1 MTTRPVRMLG
11 PATVIESRPDRE
23 VSVLR
28 APHTGLMT
36 TRQNEIAFSVVID
49 NDADPAVIEVAG
61 ELDSF
66 SACELRSGI
75 AAVLGRPGAILD
87 IREVPFVDS
96 AGLGAIVGGIRRLR
110 EAGASVALC
119 CTRSSVLRLLG
130 MTGLDRIVPI
140 ADSPAEARRIIAEAR
155 DGQTLLAV

>member
-1 MTTRPVRMLG
+1 
-11 PATVIESRPDRE
+11 
-23 VSVLR
+23 
-28 APHTGLMT
+28 MT